1 MRGYNGYMRKVR
13 GFTLIELMIVVAI
26 IGVLAAVAIPAFLKY
41 IRRSKTVE
49 ATMNLRKMYDG
60 CVAYYV
66 SEHADKNGV
75 IANKVFPVDGPEV
88 PSLATLT
95 ATMLTG
101 KRYTS
106 APSDWKQGGWTAL
119 DFSVNDPQYFAYYFH
134 NTSTG
139 SGINASAEMIA
150 NGDMN
155 ANGVYSVFQRDMHGT
170 LEGVQG
176 GTSMY
181 SINEIE

>member
-1 MRGYNGYMRKVR
+1 MRKVR

-41 IRRSKTVE
+41 IRRSKTAE

-66 SEHADKNGV
+66 SEHADAAGNV
-75 IANKVFPVDGPEV
+75 NNKQFPVNGPAV
-88 PSLATLT
+88 PPLATLT
-95 ATMLTG
+95 SVMSTG
-101 KRYTS
+101 MRYLS
-106 APSDWKQGGWTAL
+106 SPSDWKQGGWVAL
-119 DFSVNDPQYFAYYFH
+119 DFSVTDPQYFSYTFN

-139 SGINASAEMIA
+139 TGVNASAEMVA

-155 ANGVYSVFQRDMHGT
+155 ANSVYSYFSRDMHGT

-176 GTSMY
+176 GTAMY